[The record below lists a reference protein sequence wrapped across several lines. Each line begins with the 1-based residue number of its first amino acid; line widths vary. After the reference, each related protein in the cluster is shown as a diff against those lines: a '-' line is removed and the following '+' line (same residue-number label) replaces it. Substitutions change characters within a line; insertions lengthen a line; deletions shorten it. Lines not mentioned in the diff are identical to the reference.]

1 MRLNAPQ
8 QNHRLPF
15 INLYSL
21 NMIINE
27 NNNVDLALK
36 SRWEHFSWVCN
47 LFVYLL
53 QWSSHFFLNNR
64 VFLLSCVYLRI
75 FWDGLLFWFAVKIS
89 NLAIFN
95 SHFVNWGSN
104 WKLVSFVVFHKST
117 LYFLNWFIQRKSTFH
132 LCNLHFLTGNN
143 IAFWHINLC
152 LACLR
157 FFHKSRGNRIF
168 IHIFLYLFWQIF
180 CLERLQT
187 PNRIFIWFEPFWKL
201 LCWQSI
207 LRFWLC

>member
-95 SHFVNWGSN
+95 SHFVNWRSSWN
-104 WKLVSFVVFHKST
+104 SVVFVLFHKST
-117 LYFLNWFIQRKSTFH
+117 LHFLDWFIKRKSTF
-132 LCNLHFLTGNN
+132 NLSNWHFLVGNN
-143 IAFWHINLC
+143 VASWHVNLC
-152 LACLR
+152 LTCLR
-157 FFHKSRGNRIF
+157 FFDNSGNNRVF
-168 IHIFLYLFWQIF
+168 ISSFLNFFWQIF
-180 CLERLQT
+180 CWKRLKT
-187 PNRIFIWFEPFWKL
+187 CNRTLMWLKPLKKL

-207 LRFWLC
+207 FRFWLC